1 MGVIYMENI
10 LTKALDEVL
19 TPRYSDELRD
29 SYDTGY
35 AVTAGFE
42 EKMRELIRKTD
53 RPPIKW
59 GRYAAAAAAAVVAIG
74 SAVLVPILMNS
85 RVEVSPPE
93 SSVSETTS
101 AVISE
106 EEISTEITDDDAAVT
121 SETSAVTPVTSDT
134 DISSDE
140 TESENHLISETSAI
154 DTAETETEPITD
166 ITEDSETTFIDEGE
180 AIVEAEEEYEEIA
193 PAANPVETSDEE
205 REDDIF
211 IVDSEEDSDADISV
225 PQESSKTQTDVPV
238 PKVTPEDEP
247 EDEELEVE
255 EEVEPDMPERIID
268 SDIPAGTKLS
278 QIFSDKFGVSFDNLW
293 ANYGNYS
300 PEGESGSGLLDTSE
314 RDIPFLD
321 EFVHK
326 LGNAEQVNAE
336 LQDNNTAEY
345 IQINISDVKNGTIQR
360 SFINTSPWLNYDQY
374 FGQISDYDSDVEF
387 VEEAEE
393 EDPDM
398 FKNITITVKV
408 YRKTGIVSFIGNVN
422 RYESGKYVPYALKK
436 QYRMPAE
443 DIDILFTEAEKMFFP
458 KTATTAG
465 AIASAMG
472 ITSEGISKAYANINA
487 VYDTNIGNA
496 LIGNDYIAGL
506 FAKYADK
513 KLKQTTHY
521 VSKGVTFVLYLKNYA
536 RLTVI
541 VDRDGNLYLFDGIR
555 MLYFK
560 ADENELNNAVKAVSA
575 ANGLDIPIY
584 STLGEYLNDKNFN
597 KILDVSISATNENG
611 LHGKWKLGTQSEN
624 NDGTLGRLADMIR
637 SEFNSAK
644 YINESKHS
652 DLNDIHIT
660 VEGYSKQL
668 ILTKDN
674 RLVIQTAAIQ
684 NVFKLSDGFYEKFK
698 EAVLSSKNAVFVAA
712 DIEKDIEED
721 GDYTEEIIDEIE
733 F

>member
-1 MGVIYMENI
+1 MENI
-10 LTKALDEVL
+10 LAKALDEVL

-140 TESENHLISETSAI
+140 TESENHLISETSAV
-154 DTAETETEPITD
+154 DNAEPEALPITD
-166 ITEDSETTFIDEGE
+166 ITSDSETTFIDEEE

-205 REDDIF
+205 SEDDIF
-211 IVDSEEDSDADISV
+211 IVDSEEDTDADISV

-238 PKVTPEDEP
+238 PEDEP
-247 EDEELEVE
+247 EDEDVPEAEVDI
-255 EEVEPDMPERIID
+255 VIEPDMPERIID

-278 QIFSDKFGVSFDNLW
+278 QVFSDNFGVSFDNLW

-300 PEGESGSGLLDTSE
+300 PEGESGSGSMDTSE

-326 LGNAEQVNAE
+326 LGNAVPINAE
-336 LQDNNTAEY
+336 SQDNTAEY

-387 VEEAEE
+387 VEDAEE

-536 RLTVI
+536 RLTVL

-624 NDGTLGRLADMIR
+624 NDGTLGKLADMIR

-644 YINESKHS
+644 YINEFKHS

-698 EAVLSSKNAVFVAA
+698 EAVLSSKNAVFVAD

-721 GDYTEEIIDEIE
+721 GFDYTEEIIDEIE

>member
-1 MGVIYMENI
+1 MENI
-10 LTKALDEVL
+10 LAKALDEVL

-35 AVTAGFE
+35 AVTAEFE
-42 EKMRELIRKTD
+42 LKMRELIRKTD
-53 RPPIKW
+53 KLPIKW
-59 GRYAAAAAAAVVAIG
+59 HRYAAAAAAAVIAIG
-74 SAVLVPILMNS
+74 SAVFVPMLLNN
-85 RVEVSPPE
+85 RVEVSLPE
-93 SSVSETTS
+93 SSVSETTAAS
-101 AVISE
+101 IPE
-106 EEISTEITDDDAAVT
+106 EMIQTVITDGDAVLA
-121 SETSAVTPVTSDT
+121 SETSAVIPDSGNSE
-134 DISSDE
+134 SSPEE
-140 TESENHLISETSAI
+140 TESEEHPISETDVI
-154 DTAETETEPITD
+154 DTAEPESEPHTD
-166 ITEDSETTFIDEGE
+166 ITSDSETTFIGE
-180 AIVEAEEEYEEIA
+180 EEDIVEEEEEEEEYEEIA
-193 PAANPVETSDEE
+193 PASDPVEASDEE
-205 REDDIF
+205 SEDDIF
-211 IVDSEEDSDADISV
+211 IVDSEEDTDADISV

-238 PKVTPEDEP
+238 PEDEP
-247 EDEELEVE
+247 EDVPEDEPLE
-255 EEVEPDMPERIID
+255 EECEEAEEEPDIPARIID
-268 SDIPAGTKLS
+268 SDILDGTKLS
-278 QIFSDKFGVSFDNLW
+278 QIFFDNFGVSFDNLV
-293 ANYGNYS
+293 ANYGYYS
-300 PEGESGSGLLDTSE
+300 PEGESESGSMDTSE
-314 RDIPFLD
+314 RDIPFLH

-326 LGNAEQVNAE
+326 LGNAEPINAE
-336 LQDNNTAEY
+336 LQDNTTEQ

-374 FGQISDYDSDVEF
+374 FGQISDYDSEVGWE
-387 VEEAEE
+387 EEAEE

-472 ITSEGISKAYANINA
+472 ITSEGISKAYANIYA
-487 VYDTNIGNA
+487 VYDTDIGNA

-555 MLYFK
+555 SLYLK
-560 ADENELNNAVKAVSA
+560 ADENELNDAVNAVSA
-575 ANGLDIPIY
+575 ANGLNIPIY
-584 STLGEYLNDKNFN
+584 STLGDYLKDKNFN
-597 KILDVSISATNENG
+597 KILDVSIRATNENG
-611 LHGKWKLGTQSEN
+611 LRGKWKLGTHSES

-637 SEFNSAK
+637 TEFNSAK

-652 DLNDIHIT
+652 DFTDIHII

-668 ILTKDN
+668 ILTKDS
-674 RLVIQTAAIQ
+674 RLVIPTAAIQ

-698 EAVLSSKNAVFVAA
+698 KAVLSSKNVLFEA
-712 DIEKDIEED
+712 DDVEEDIEED

-733 F
+733 S

>member
-1 MGVIYMENI
+1 MEKI

-35 AVTAGFE
+35 VFGAAFE

-59 GRYAAAAAAAVVAIG
+59 KSYAMAAAAAVIAIVG
-74 SAVLVPILMNS
+74 AVIVPVIMNN

-93 SSVSETTS
+93 SSVSETTV

-140 TESENHLISETSAI
+140 TESEEHLLSETSAV
-154 DTAETETEPITD
+154 DNAEPEALPITD
-166 ITEDSETTFIDEGE
+166 ITSDSETTFIDEE
-180 AIVEAEEEYEEIA
+180 ENIVEEEEEYEEIT

-205 REDDIF
+205 SEDDIV
-211 IVDSEEDSDADISV
+211 IADVDEDNDADISV
-225 PQESSKTQTDVPV
+225 PHESSRSQTDVPV
-238 PKVTPEDEP
+238 PEDEP
-247 EDEELEVE
+247 EDEDVPEAE
-255 EEVEPDMPERIID
+255 EDIVIEPDMPERIID

-278 QIFSDKFGVSFDNLW
+278 QVFSDNFGVSFDNLV
-293 ANYGNYS
+293 ANYGYYS
-300 PEGESGSGLLDTSE
+300 PEGESGYGVMDTSD
-314 RDIPFLD
+314 RDIPFLH

-326 LGNAEQVNAE
+326 LGNAETVNAE
-336 LQDNNTAEY
+336 SQDNTAEY

-387 VEEAEE
+387 VEDADE

-560 ADENELNNAVKAVSA
+560 ADENELNDAVKAVSA

-584 STLGEYLNDKNFN
+584 STLGDYLKDKNFN
-597 KILDVSISATNENG
+597 KILDVSIGATNENG
-611 LHGKWKLGTQSEN
+611 LRGKWKLGTQSEN
-624 NDGTLGRLADMIR
+624 NDGTLGKLADMIR

-652 DLNDIHIT
+652 DFTDIHIT

-674 RLVIQTAAIQ
+674 RLVIPTAAIQ

-698 EAVLSSKNAVFVAA
+698 EAVLSSKNAVFVAD

-721 GDYTEEIIDEIE
+721 GFDYTEEIIDEIE

>member
-1 MGVIYMENI
+1 MEKI

-35 AVTAGFE
+35 VFGAAFE

-59 GRYAAAAAAAVVAIG
+59 KSYAMAAAAAVIAIAG
-74 SAVLVPILMNS
+74 AVIVPVIMNN

-106 EEISTEITDDDAAVT
+106 EEISTEITDDDAGIT
-121 SETSAVTPVTSDT
+121 SETSAVTPETSDT
-134 DISSDE
+134 DISADE
-140 TESENHLISETSAI
+140 TESEEHLLSEMSAV
-154 DTAETETEPITD
+154 DNAEPEALPITD
-166 ITEDSETTFIDEGE
+166 ITSDSETTFIDEE
-180 AIVEAEEEYEEIA
+180 ENIVEEEEEYEEIT

-205 REDDIF
+205 SEDDIV
-211 IVDSEEDSDADISV
+211 IADVDEDNDADISV
-225 PQESSKTQTDVPV
+225 PHESSRSQTDVPV
-238 PKVTPEDEP
+238 PEDEP
-247 EDEELEVE
+247 EDEDVPEAEVE
-255 EEVEPDMPERIID
+255 EDIVIEPDMPERIID

-278 QIFSDKFGVSFDNLW
+278 QVFSDNFGVSFDNLV
-293 ANYGNYS
+293 ANYGYYS
-300 PEGESGSGLLDTSE
+300 PEGESGYGVMDTSD
-314 RDIPFLD
+314 RDIPFLH

-326 LGNAEQVNAE
+326 LGNAETVNAE
-336 LQDNNTAEY
+336 SQDNTAEY

-387 VEEAEE
+387 VEDADE

-398 FKNITITVKV
+398 FKNITLTVRV

-443 DIDILFTEAEKMFFP
+443 DVDILFTEAGKMFFP
-458 KTATTAG
+458 KTVTTAG
-465 AIASAMG
+465 ALASAMG
-472 ITSEGISKAYANINA
+472 ITSEGIAKAYANINA

-560 ADENELNNAVKAVSA
+560 ADENELNDAVKAVSA

-597 KILDVSISATNENG
+597 KILDVSIGATNENG
-611 LHGKWKLGTQSEN
+611 LRGKWKLGTQSGN
-624 NDGTLGRLADMIR
+624 NDGTLADMIR

-652 DLNDIHIT
+652 DFNDIHIT

-668 ILTKDN
+668 ILTKDS
-674 RLVIQTAAIQ
+674 RLVIPTAAIQ
-684 NVFKLSDGFYEKFK
+684 NVFKMSDGFYEKFK
-698 EAVLSSKNAVFVAA
+698 EAVLSSKNAVFVAD

-721 GDYTEEIIDEIE
+721 GFDYTEEIIDEIE

>member
-1 MGVIYMENI
+1 MEKI

-35 AVTAGFE
+35 VFGAAFE

-53 RPPIKW
+53 RPPLKW
-59 GRYAAAAAAAVVAIG
+59 KSYAMAAAAAVIAITG
-74 SAVLVPILMNS
+74 AVIVPVIMNN

-93 SSVSETTS
+93 SSVSETTA
-101 AVISE
+101 AVVSE
-106 EEISTEITDDDAAVT
+106 EEIITEITVDDAGIT
-121 SETSAVTPVTSDT
+121 SETSAVTPETNDT
-134 DISSDE
+134 EISSDE
-140 TESENHLISETSAI
+140 TESEEHLLSETSAV
-154 DTAETETEPITD
+154 DNAEPEALPLTD
-166 ITEDSETTFIDEGE
+166 ITSDSETTFIDEE
-180 AIVEAEEEYEEIA
+180 ENIVEEEEEYEEIA
-193 PAANPVETSDEE
+193 PASDPVEASDEE
-205 REDDIF
+205 SEDDIV
-211 IVDSEEDSDADISV
+211 IADVDEDNDADISV
-225 PQESSKTQTDVPV
+225 PHESSRSQTDVPV
-238 PKVTPEDEP
+238 PEDEP
-247 EDEELEVE
+247 EDEDVPEAEVE
-255 EEVEPDMPERIID
+255 EDIVIEPDMPERIID

-278 QIFSDKFGVSFDNLW
+278 QVFSDNFGVSFDNLV
-293 ANYGNYS
+293 ANYGYYS
-300 PEGESGSGLLDTSE
+300 PEGESGYGVMDTSD
-314 RDIPFLD
+314 RDIPFLH

-336 LQDNNTAEY
+336 SQDNTAEY

-387 VEEAEE
+387 VEDADE

-465 AIASAMG
+465 ALASAMG

-575 ANGLDIPIY
+575 ANGLNIPIY

-597 KILDVSISATNENG
+597 KILDVSIGATNENG
-611 LHGKWKLGTQSEN
+611 LRGKWKLGTQSGN
-624 NDGTLGRLADMIR
+624 NDGTLADMIR

-652 DLNDIHIT
+652 DFNDIHIT

-668 ILTKDN
+668 ILTKDS

-698 EAVLSSKNAVFVAA
+698 EAVLSSKNAVFVA
-712 DIEKDIEED
+712 DDVEKDIDED
-721 GDYTEEIIDEIE
+721 SFDFTEDIDEIE
-733 F
+733 Y

>member
-1 MGVIYMENI
+1 MLLN
-10 LTKALDEVL
+10 
-19 TPRYSDELRD
+19 
-29 SYDTGY
+29 
-35 AVTAGFE
+35 
-42 EKMRELIRKTD
+42 
-53 RPPIKW
+53 
-59 GRYAAAAAAAVVAIG
+59 
-74 SAVLVPILMNS
+74 N

-93 SSVSETTS
+93 SSVSETTAAS
-101 AVISE
+101 IPEEVIQTVITDGDAVI
-106 EEISTEITDDDAAVT
+106 A
-121 SETSAVTPVTSDT
+121 SETSAVTPDT
-134 DISSDE
+134 GNSESSPEE
-140 TESENHLISETSAI
+140 TESEEHLISETDVI
-154 DTAETETEPITD
+154 DTAGPESEPHTD
-166 ITEDSETTFIDEGE
+166 ITSDSETTFIDEKE
-180 AIVEAEEEYEEIA
+180 NIVEEEEEEEEYEEIA
-193 PAANPVETSDEE
+193 PSSDPVETSDEE
-205 REDDIF
+205 SEEDIF
-211 IVDSEEDSDADISV
+211 IVDSEEDTDADISV

-238 PKVTPEDEP
+238 PEDEPEDVPEEEP
-247 EDEELEVE
+247 EDEELEEE
-255 EEVEPDMPERIID
+255 EEVEPDIPERIID
-268 SDIPAGTKLS
+268 SDILDGTKLS
-278 QIFSDKFGVSFDNLW
+278 QIFFDNFGVSFDNLV
-293 ANYGNYS
+293 ANYGYYS
-300 PEGESGSGLLDTSE
+300 PEGESESGSMDTSE
-314 RDIPFLD
+314 RDIPFLH

-326 LGNAEQVNAE
+326 LGNAEPINAE
-336 LQDNNTAEY
+336 LQDNTTEQ

-387 VEEAEE
+387 VEEADE

-408 YRKTGIVSFIGNVN
+408 YRKTGIVSFIENVN

-458 KTATTAG
+458 KTATTVG

-472 ITSEGISKAYANINA
+472 ITSEGISKAYANIYA
-487 VYDTNIGNA
+487 VYDTDIGNA

-560 ADENELNNAVKAVSA
+560 ADENELNDAVNAVSA
-575 ANGLDIPIY
+575 ANGLNIPIY
-584 STLGEYLNDKNFN
+584 STLGDYLKDKNFN
-597 KILDVSISATNENG
+597 KILDVSIRATNENG

-637 SEFNSAK
+637 TEFNSAK

-652 DLNDIHIT
+652 DFTDIHII

-668 ILTKDN
+668 ILTKDS
-674 RLVIQTAAIQ
+674 RLVIPTAAIQ

-698 EAVLSSKNAVFVAA
+698 KAVLSSKNVLFEA
-712 DIEKDIEED
+712 DDVEED

-733 F
+733 S

>member
-1 MGVIYMENI
+1 MEKI

-35 AVTAGFE
+35 VFGAAFE

-59 GRYAAAAAAAVVAIG
+59 KSYAMAAAAAVIAIAG
-74 SAVLVPILMNS
+74 AVIVPVIMNN

-93 SSVSETTS
+93 SSVSETTA
-101 AVISE
+101 AVVSE
-106 EEISTEITDDDAAVT
+106 EEIITEITVDDAGIT
-121 SETSAVTPVTSDT
+121 SETSAVTPETSDT

-140 TESENHLISETSAI
+140 TESEEHLLSETSAV
-154 DTAETETEPITD
+154 DNAEPEALPITD
-166 ITEDSETTFIDEGE
+166 ITSDSETTFIDEE
-180 AIVEAEEEYEEIA
+180 ENIVEEEEEYEEIT

-205 REDDIF
+205 SEDDIV
-211 IVDSEEDSDADISV
+211 IADVDEDNDADISV
-225 PQESSKTQTDVPV
+225 PHESSRSQTDVPV
-238 PKVTPEDEP
+238 PEDEP
-247 EDEELEVE
+247 EDEDVPEAE
-255 EEVEPDMPERIID
+255 EEEDIVIEPDMPERIID

-278 QIFSDKFGVSFDNLW
+278 QVFSDNFGVSFDNLV
-293 ANYGNYS
+293 ANYGYYS
-300 PEGESGSGLLDTSE
+300 PEGESGYGVMDTSD
-314 RDIPFLD
+314 RDIPFLH

-326 LGNAEQVNAE
+326 LGNAETVNAE
-336 LQDNNTAEY
+336 SQDNTAEY

-398 FKNITITVKV
+398 FKNITLTVRV

-458 KTATTAG
+458 KTVTTAG
-465 AIASAMG
+465 ALASAMG
-472 ITSEGISKAYANINA
+472 ITSEGIAKAYANINA

-560 ADENELNNAVKAVSA
+560 ADENELNDAVKAVSA

-597 KILDVSISATNENG
+597 KILDVSIGATNENG
-611 LHGKWKLGTQSEN
+611 LRGKWKLGTQSGN
-624 NDGTLGRLADMIR
+624 NDGTLADMIR

-652 DLNDIHIT
+652 DFNDIHIT

-668 ILTKDN
+668 ILTKDS
-674 RLVIQTAAIQ
+674 RLVIPTAAIQ
-684 NVFKLSDGFYEKFK
+684 NVFKMSDGFYEKFK
-698 EAVLSSKNAVFVAA
+698 EAVLSSKNAVFVAD

-721 GDYTEEIIDEIE
+721 GDYTEEFIDEIE

>member
-1 MGVIYMENI
+1 MEKI

-35 AVTAGFE
+35 VFGAAFE

-53 RPPIKW
+53 RPPLKW
-59 GRYAAAAAAAVVAIG
+59 KSYAMAAAAAVIAIAG
-74 SAVLVPILMNS
+74 AVIVPVIMNN

-134 DISSDE
+134 DIPADE
-140 TESENHLISETSAI
+140 TESENHLISETSAV
-154 DTAETETEPITD
+154 DNAEPEALPITD
-166 ITEDSETTFIDEGE
+166 ITSDSETTFIDEE
-180 AIVEAEEEYEEIA
+180 ENIVEEEEEYEEIT

-205 REDDIF
+205 SEDDIV
-211 IVDSEEDSDADISV
+211 IADVDEDNDADISV
-225 PQESSKTQTDVPV
+225 PHESSRSQTDVPV
-238 PKVTPEDEP
+238 PEDEP
-247 EDEELEVE
+247 EDEDVPEAE
-255 EEVEPDMPERIID
+255 EDIVIEPDMPERIID

-278 QIFSDKFGVSFDNLW
+278 QVFSDNFGVSFDNLV
-293 ANYGNYS
+293 ANYGYYS
-300 PEGESGSGLLDTSE
+300 PEGESGYGVMDTSD
-314 RDIPFLD
+314 RDIPFLH

-326 LGNAEQVNAE
+326 LGNAETVNAE
-336 LQDNNTAEY
+336 SQDNTAEY

-387 VEEAEE
+387 VEDSDE

-458 KTATTAG
+458 KTLTTAG

-496 LIGNDYIAGL
+496 LIGNNYIAGL

-560 ADENELNNAVKAVSA
+560 ADENELNDAVKAVSA
-575 ANGLDIPIY
+575 ANGLNIPIY
-584 STLGEYLNDKNFN
+584 STLGDYLKDKNFN
-597 KILDVSISATNENG
+597 KILDVSIRATNENG

-624 NDGTLGRLADMIR
+624 NDGTLGKLADMIR

-652 DLNDIHIT
+652 DFTDIHIT
-660 VEGYSKQL
+660 VEGYSKHL
-668 ILTKDN
+668 ILTKDS
-674 RLVIQTAAIQ
+674 RLVIPTAAIQ

-698 EAVLSSKNAVFVAA
+698 EAVLSSKNAVFVAD

-721 GDYTEEIIDEIE
+721 GFDYTEEIIDEIE

>member
-1 MGVIYMENI
+1 MEKI

-35 AVTAGFE
+35 VFGAAFE

-53 RPPIKW
+53 RPPLKW
-59 GRYAAAAAAAVVAIG
+59 KSYAMAAAAAVIAIAG
-74 SAVLVPILMNS
+74 AVIVPVIMNN

-93 SSVSETTS
+93 SSVSQTTA
-101 AVISE
+101 AVVSE
-106 EEISTEITDDDAAVT
+106 EEIITEITVDDAGIT
-121 SETSAVTPVTSDT
+121 SETSAVTPETSDT

-140 TESENHLISETSAI
+140 KEIEEHLLLETSAV
-154 DTAETETEPITD
+154 DNAEPEALPITD
-166 ITEDSETTFIDEGE
+166 ITSDSETTFIDEE
-180 AIVEAEEEYEEIA
+180 ENIVEEEEEYEEIA
-193 PAANPVETSDEE
+193 PASDPVEASDEE
-205 REDDIF
+205 SEDDIF

-225 PQESSKTQTDVPV
+225 PQESSKSQSDVPV
-238 PKVTPEDEP
+238 PEDEP
-247 EDEELEVE
+247 EDVPE
-255 EEVEPDMPERIID
+255 EEAEEDIVIEPDMPERIID

-278 QIFSDKFGVSFDNLW
+278 QVFSDNFGVSFDNLV
-293 ANYGNYS
+293 ANYGYYS
-300 PEGESGSGLLDTSE
+300 PEGEAGYGVMDTSD
-314 RDIPFLD
+314 RDIPFLH

-326 LGNAEQVNAE
+326 LGNAETVNAE
-336 LQDNNTAEY
+336 SQDNTAEY

-387 VEEAEE
+387 VEDADE

-398 FKNITITVKV
+398 FKNITIAVKV

-422 RYESGKYVPYALKK
+422 RYESGMYVPYALKK

-458 KTATTAG
+458 KTVTTAG

-513 KLKQTTHY
+513 KLTQTTHY
-521 VSKGVTFVLYLKNYA
+521 VSKGVTIVIYLKNYA

-541 VDRDGNLYLFDGIR
+541 VDRDGNLYLFDRIR

-560 ADENELNNAVKAVSA
+560 ADENELNDAVKAVSA

-584 STLGEYLNDKNFN
+584 STLGDYLKDKNFN
-597 KILDVSISATNENG
+597 KILEVSIGATNENG
-611 LHGKWKLGTQSEN
+611 LRGKWKLGTQSGN
-624 NDGTLGRLADMIR
+624 NDGTLADMIR

-668 ILTKDN
+668 ILTKDS
-674 RLVIQTAAIQ
+674 RLVIPTAAIQ

-698 EAVLSSKNAVFVAA
+698 EAVLSSKNAVFVA
-712 DIEKDIEED
+712 DDVDEDIEED
-721 GDYTEEIIDEIE
+721 GFDYTEEIIDEIE

>member
-1 MGVIYMENI
+1 MEKI

-35 AVTAGFE
+35 VFGAAFE

-53 RPPIKW
+53 RPPLKW
-59 GRYAAAAAAAVVAIG
+59 KSYAMAAAAAVIAITG
-74 SAVLVPILMNS
+74 AVIVPVIMNN

-93 SSVSETTS
+93 SSVSETTA
-101 AVISE
+101 AVVSE
-106 EEISTEITDDDAAVT
+106 EEIITEITVDDAGIT
-121 SETSAVTPVTSDT
+121 SETSAVTPETNDT
-134 DISSDE
+134 EISSDE
-140 TESENHLISETSAI
+140 TESEEHLLSETSAV
-154 DTAETETEPITD
+154 DNAEPEALPLTD
-166 ITEDSETTFIDEGE
+166 ITSDSETTFIDEE
-180 AIVEAEEEYEEIA
+180 ENIVEEEEEYEEIA
-193 PAANPVETSDEE
+193 PASDPVEASDEE
-205 REDDIF
+205 SEDDIV
-211 IVDSEEDSDADISV
+211 IADVDEDNDADISV
-225 PQESSKTQTDVPV
+225 PHESSRSQTDVPV
-238 PKVTPEDEP
+238 PEDEP
-247 EDEELEVE
+247 EDEDVPEAEVE
-255 EEVEPDMPERIID
+255 EDIVIEPDMPERIID

-278 QIFSDKFGVSFDNLW
+278 QVFSDNFGVSFDNLV
-293 ANYGNYS
+293 ANYGYYS
-300 PEGESGSGLLDTSE
+300 PEGESGYGVMDTSD
-314 RDIPFLD
+314 RDIPFLH

-326 LGNAEQVNAE
+326 LGNAETVNAE
-336 LQDNNTAEY
+336 SQDNTAEY

-387 VEEAEE
+387 VEDADE

-398 FKNITITVKV
+398 FKNITLTVRV

-443 DIDILFTEAEKMFFP
+443 DVDILFTEAGKMFFP
-458 KTATTAG
+458 KTVTTAG
-465 AIASAMG
+465 ALASAMG
-472 ITSEGISKAYANINA
+472 ITSEGIAKAYANINA

-560 ADENELNNAVKAVSA
+560 ADENELNDAVKAVSA

-597 KILDVSISATNENG
+597 KILDVSIGATNENG
-611 LHGKWKLGTQSEN
+611 LRGKWKLGTQSGN
-624 NDGTLGRLADMIR
+624 NDCTLADMIR

-652 DLNDIHIT
+652 DFNDIHIT

-668 ILTKDN
+668 ILTKDS
-674 RLVIQTAAIQ
+674 RLVIPTAAIQ
-684 NVFKLSDGFYEKFK
+684 NVFKMSDGFYEKFK
-698 EAVLSSKNAVFVAA
+698 EAVLSSKNAVFVAD

-721 GDYTEEIIDEIE
+721 GDYTEEFIDEIE